1 MRSKKKISGRNIFL
15 AILLV
20 FVLVAYSAR
29 VFQLQV
35 IDREYYINQA
45 EGITS
50 TKSIIKAARGEILDA
65 YGRPIAVNRDGYNI
79 VLNRAYIDMDEVN
92 DTLLILTNYL
102 KLQGKEWKD
111 ELPLKKK
118 SADFTGQKEDI
129 AALKNKLGLNTYATA
144 QNCFDSMVSRY
155 GLENLNKELQ
165 RRIMGV
171 RYTMEKEDFSVSLP
185 YTFSEDVGEK
195 IMTALYESSFELEG
209 VEIESVPVREYV
221 EGNIATHLI
230 GSVGSIQAEDWEDYK
245 KKGYSYDDKVGIS
258 GIEYAYEEYLHG
270 TDGEITYELDSSGK
284 IISSKVTKKAVA
296 GNTLILSLD
305 KTLQVVAQNSLAELI
320 EELKKKNS
328 EISGGAVVVS
338 NVKTGNILCAA
349 NYPSYSLE
357 EYKKNYS
364 ELAENPD
371 MPLLN
376 RAFMGAYPPG
386 SVFKPAVATIG
397 LHLNKITSSESIFC
411 KHTYDYYEDSQP
423 TCMGYHANV
432 SLKEAIS
439 VSCNYYFYELGRRIG
454 ISDMNKYC
462 LQYGLGTATGIEL
475 PESTGVLAGSDY
487 SESVGSTWSPGM
499 TLSAAIGQSD
509 NMFTPLQLCMYTST
523 IANNGVRYKASLLSK
538 IMNYSL
544 TETVLEYEPIV
555 LNKINISKS
564 VYSDVKDGMLSV
576 TTDGTGSAVFEN
588 YEIMV
593 GGKSGTAENPGGDH
607 SVFVAFAPF
616 DSPEIAVSVVI
627 EHGLKSYTSASVVKE
642 IFDEYFL
649 KQYGKKADQKQ
660 DTILQ

>member
-1 MRSKKKISGRNIFL
+1 MRSKKKIGGRNIFL
-15 AILLV
+15 ALLLV
-20 FVLVAYSAR
+20 FVIVAYSAR

-35 IDREYYINQA
+35 VDREYYITQA

-50 TKSIIKAARGEILDA
+50 TKTVIKAARGEILDA
-65 YGRPIAVNRDGYNI
+65 YGRPIAVNRDGYDI
-79 VLNRAYIDMDEVN
+79 VLNRAYIDMEEIN
-92 DTLLILTNYL
+92 DTLLVLSNYL
-102 KLQGKEWKD
+102 KLQGKDWKD
-111 ELPLKKK
+111 ELPLKQKDV
-118 SADFTGQKEDI
+118 AFTSDKDDI
-129 AALKNKLGLNTYATA
+129 AELKNRLGLNSYATA
-144 QNCFDSMVSRY
+144 KNCFESMISRY
-155 GLENLNKELQ
+155 NLESLNKQLQ
-165 RRIMGV
+165 RRIMGI
-171 RYTMEKEDFSVSLP
+171 RYTMEKNDFSVSLP
-185 YTFSEDVGEK
+185 YTFAEDVGEK
-195 IMTALYESSFELEG
+195 IMTALYESSFELKG
-209 VEIESVPVREYV
+209 VEIKSVPVREYV

-230 GSVGSIQAEDWEDYK
+230 GYVGSIQAEDWENYK
-245 KKGYSYDDKVGIS
+245 KKGYSFDDKVGIS
-258 GIEYAYEEYLHG
+258 GIEYAYEDYLHG
-270 TDGEITYELDSSGK
+270 TDGEITYELDSTGK
-284 IISSKVTKKAVA
+284 ILSSKVTKKAVA

-305 KTLQVVAQNSLAELI
+305 KTLQVVAQNSLQELI
-320 EELKKKNS
+320 KELKVKNS

-349 NYPSYSLE
+349 NYPSYSMDD
-357 EYKKNYS
+357 YKKKYAD
-364 ELAENPD
+364 LANDPD

-397 LHLNKITSSESIFC
+397 LHLNKVTSSENIYC
-411 KHTYDYYEDSQP
+411 KHTYDYYKDSQP

-432 SLKEAIS
+432 NVKEAIS

-454 ISDMNKYC
+454 ITDMNKYC
-462 LQYGLGTATGIEL
+462 LQYGLGTSTGIEL

-487 SESVGSTWSPGM
+487 SESVGSTWSAGM

-523 IANNGVRYKASLLSK
+523 IANNGVRYKASLINK

-544 TETVLEYEPIV
+544 TETVFEYEPVV

-564 VYSDVKDGMLSV
+564 AYSVVKDGMLSV
-576 TTDGTGSAVFEN
+576 TTDGTGSAVFDN

-616 DSPEIAVSVVI
+616 DSPEIAVSVII
-627 EHGLKSYTSASVVKE
+627 EHGLKSYTSASLVKE

-649 KQYGKKADQKQ
+649 KQYGENADQKQ